1 MRSVHIHNAIYL
13 LSVTSNLSFKSAE
26 YMHRELRG
34 WRGGG
39 GGWELWTEKPFRA
52 FWAGSYLFMQFLV
65 TLNSCL
71 KSVKNMNKE

>member
-39 GGWELWTEKPFRA
+39 GGGGGNFGLRNHFVHFGQVPIYLCS
-52 FWAGSYLFMQFLV
+52 FWLL
-65 TLNSCL
+65 
-71 KSVKNMNKE
+71 